1 MARPRMHDLEL
12 AENQR
17 GERGVVLSLLHD
29 STADNV
35 IATADRRFTRT
46 EIRKDRTCNPGWW
59 SPP

>member
-1 MARPRMHDLEL
+1 MHDLEL

-17 GERGVVLSLLHD
+17 GERGVVLSLLRD
-29 STADNV
+29 SAADNV
-35 IATADRRFTRT
+35 ISTADRRFTRT